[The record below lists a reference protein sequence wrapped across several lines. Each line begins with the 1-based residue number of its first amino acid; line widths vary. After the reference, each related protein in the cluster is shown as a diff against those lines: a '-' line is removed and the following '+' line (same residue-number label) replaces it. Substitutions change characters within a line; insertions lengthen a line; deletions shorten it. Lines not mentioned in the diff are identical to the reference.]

1 MLLQGLLQ
9 VLQHFEHY
17 SNIPQI
23 KDMSSQL
30 KQIQVQV
37 LTFMHCRAVSV
48 RLGGTRTFLRGHFC
62 VVPDL

>member
-1 MLLQGLLQ
+1 MLMQGLLQ

-30 KQIQVQV
+30 KQIQVKNKFYV
-37 LTFMHCRAVSV
+37 LIHFFAKNSAFYVSIPKKQTPC
-48 RLGGTRTFLRGHFC
+48 LK
-62 VVPDL
+62 P